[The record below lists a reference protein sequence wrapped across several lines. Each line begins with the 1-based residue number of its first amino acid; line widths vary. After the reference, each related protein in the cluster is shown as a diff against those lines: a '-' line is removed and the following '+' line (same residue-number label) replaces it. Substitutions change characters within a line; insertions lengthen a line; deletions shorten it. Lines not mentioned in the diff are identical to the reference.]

1 MSLTANFK
9 IMTLFLEICFWLC
22 IGLVV
27 YTYLGYGIIAWI
39 LVKIRNVLGKQFKQ
53 FNDPTFLPK
62 VTLAIPAYNEIS
74 CIESKLKNSFSLD
87 YPSDKLEV
95 LFVTE
100 GSNDGTSEYI
110 LSLLSSYPTMK
121 MIGGDVR
128 RGKIEAMNIAMKT
141 IDSPIVIFTDANT
154 DLNNQVIK
162 NIVRHFQDPN
172 VGAVAGE
179 KRIATEG
186 SEAAAGAGEGLYW
199 KYESFLKKLDTELYS
214 VVGAAGELFAVRTH
228 LFGEVEKDTLLD
240 DFMVSLRI
248 AAKGYRV
255 IYEPDAFASERPSF
269 SIQDEMKRKVRIASG
284 GFQSIARLGFL
295 FNIFKYGL
303 LSFQYVSHRAMRW
316 AVAPFCL
323 PIILLSNLAL
333 VIIEPVLIYQLFMDG
348 QIVFYLLAIMG
359 YYLENK
365 KIRIKILFVPFY
377 FSFMNYCAIKGYLRY
392 KNGLTSGIWE
402 KVKRAT

>member
-1 MSLTANFK
+1 
-9 IMTLFLEICFWLC
+9 MTLFLEICFWFC

-27 YTYLGYGIIAWI
+27 YTYLGYGVVAWI
-39 LVKIRNVLGKQFKQ
+39 MVKIRNILGKQFKQ
-53 FNDPTFLPK
+53 YNDPSFLPK
-62 VTLAIPAYNEIS
+62 VTLAIPAYNEMS
-74 CIESKLKNSFSLD
+74 CIEAKLQNTFSLD
-87 YPSDKLEV
+87 YPADKLEV

-100 GSNDGTSEYI
+100 GSNDGTSEFI
-110 LSLLSSYPTMK
+110 LSNLSKYPSMK
-121 MIGGDVR
+121 MIGGTTR
-128 RGKIEAMNIAMKT
+128 RGKIEAMNMAVKT

-154 DLNNQVIK
+154 NLNNQVIR
-162 NIVRHFQDPN
+162 NIVRHFQDPV

-179 KRIATEG
+179 KRIETQG

-199 KYESFLKKLDTELYS
+199 KYESFLKKLDTQLYS

-248 AAKGYRV
+248 AADGYRV
-255 IYEPDAFASERPSF
+255 IYEPDAYASERPSF
-269 SIQDEMKRKVRIASG
+269 SIQDEMKRKIRIASG

-295 FNIFKYGL
+295 WNIFKYGL

-323 PIILLSNLAL
+323 PLIFLLNIAL
-333 VIIEPVLIYQLFMDG
+333 VIFKPTFILQFFMLG
-348 QIVFYLLAIMG
+348 QIAFYIMAIVG

-365 KIRIKILFVPFY
+365 KIRVKLLFVPFY

-392 KNGLTSGIWE
+392 RNGLISGIWE
-402 KVKRAT
+402 KVKRAE